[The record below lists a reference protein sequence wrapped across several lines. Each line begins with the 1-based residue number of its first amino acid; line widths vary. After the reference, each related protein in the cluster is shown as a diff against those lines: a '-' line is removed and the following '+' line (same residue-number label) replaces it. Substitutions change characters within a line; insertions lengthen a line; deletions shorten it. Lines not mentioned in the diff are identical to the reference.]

1 MISWCFFVQG
11 GSFGRERGAGSLDG
25 GAECNLAAQ
34 VEGSRLARLLGHA
47 RLPRPYV
54 RGRLGPRL
62 QQGEVC
68 HHDGQGE
75 QEQQGRNGR
84 SMRQCCVAIVSAATS
99 LTVALWLASCQ
110 TIVLHIRRHMANAG
124 TSGRQ
129 GSFEG
134 NS

>member
-1 MISWCFFVQG
+1 MLDSQLCVQG

-34 VEGSRLARLLGHA
+34 VERSRLARLLGHA

-54 RGRLGPRL
+54 RGRLGSRL

-75 QEQQGRNGR
+75 QEQQGGNSR
-84 SMRQCCVAIVSAATS
+84 SMRQCCVAIVRAAIS
-99 LTVALWLASCQ
+99 LTVALLLASCQ
-110 TIVLHIRRHMANAG
+110 TILLHIRRHMANAG

-129 GSFEG
+129 GSFER